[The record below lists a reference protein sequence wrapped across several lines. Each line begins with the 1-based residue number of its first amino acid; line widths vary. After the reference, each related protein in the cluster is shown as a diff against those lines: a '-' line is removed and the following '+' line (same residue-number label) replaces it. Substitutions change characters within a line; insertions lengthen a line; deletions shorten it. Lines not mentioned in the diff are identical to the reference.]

1 MEWKEGAAGSVR
13 FDSILTVLEG
23 ARGFVSVGAGPALSL
38 DDYSSIRKGFTFDCS
53 NLIQGATTFLF
64 HVLGLNLQGQ
74 SPIPLALTFFFFEQL
89 SMLHYVGAK
98 MCVLALLLG
107 HGSE

>member
-74 SPIPLALTFFFFEQL
+74 SPIPLALTFFFL
-89 SMLHYVGAK
+89 NNYPCCIM
-98 MCVLALLLG
+98 
-107 HGSE
+107 